1 MICFS
6 VLSVNGAGLICEF
19 SVLIKGLFG
28 GCHIGV
34 QVVMNSP
41 LIDVC
46 GYVLIV
52 YPFSY
57 VCGYDFS
64 VAICS
69 HPRIL
74 LYASLLTILVHWQV
88 QISTVEIRLYIRV
101 MGLLSPWWK
110 CTSSWLPHAVW
121 FLLVKHSGMLMLL
134 LNVCFQFLLF
144 VNFCSVIV

>member
-1 MICFS
+1 M
-6 VLSVNGAGLICEF
+6 NGAGLICEF

-57 VCGYDFS
+57 VCGYEFS

-74 LYASLLTILVHWQV
+74 TYASSLTILVH
-88 QISTVEIRLYIRV
+88 
-101 MGLLSPWWK
+101 
-110 CTSSWLPHAVW
+110 
-121 FLLVKHSGMLMLL
+121 
-134 LNVCFQFLLF
+134 
-144 VNFCSVIV
+144 